1 MSVRHAI
8 LGLLAQRPRHG
19 YELRAA
25 FEAVVGGD
33 ANWEVKPAQ
42 IYTTLERLE
51 DAGLVKRTSDL
62 GEGDEPSRRVYAVT
76 STGQQA
82 LREWFD
88 SGITPEH
95 QRDEFFVKL
104 MIGLACGEADPARL
118 IQTQRAHLFQELH
131 SATALRDSFDRQH
144 AIAQILLL
152 DKAIMHLEADLRWLD
167 ITEMR
172 LDEVRGQPLPE
183 PAMRRRGRPQK
194 GDRGSTHPPPGE
206 AETQPARTRQ
216 EKKR

>member
-1 MSVRHAI
+1 MSVRYAI
-8 LGLLAQRPRHG
+8 LGLLAQKPRHG

-33 ANWEVKPAQ
+33 KNWEVKPAQ

-51 DAGLVKRTSDL
+51 EAGLVRRESDL
-62 GEGDEPSRRVYAVT
+62 GEGNEPARRVYAILPKGSV
-76 STGQQA
+76 A
-82 LREWFD
+82 LHEWFAR
-88 SGITPEH
+88 GVTPWH

-104 MIGLACGEADPARL
+104 MVALASGEAEPARI

-131 SATALRDSFDRQH
+131 DATALRDSYDKKI
-144 AIAQILLL
+144 AMAQILLL

-172 LDEVRGQPLPE
+172 LEEVKGQPLPKPE
-183 PAMRRRGRPQK
+183 IRPRGRPPK
-194 GDRGSTHPPPGE
+194 GDKGSTYPPPASVGN
-206 AETQPARTRQ
+206 
-216 EKKR
+216 